1 MSSLSLQPS
10 HTGCPSTHCQ
20 IRMGGRISCHRGTLR
35 EVETRDP
42 HLKTDRTLELGFPEG
57 CVYLVLRLLA
67 LPALLVEQHL
77 LQQLVELVEGVDLGT
92 RAK

>member
-1 MSSLSLQPS
+1 MPVHTLPDPHGRPHLLPQGDITTLQLWSP
-10 HTGCPSTHCQ
+10 GL
-20 IRMGGRISCHRGTLR
+20 G
-35 EVETRDP
+35 RDP
-42 HLKTDRTLELGFPEG
+42 HLKTDGALELGFPEG

-67 LPALLVEQHL
+67 LPALLVQQHL

>member
-20 IRMGGRISCHRGTLR
+20 IRMGGRISCHRGTLH

-42 HLKTDRTLELGFPEG
+42 HLKTDGTLELGFPEG

>member
-1 MSSLSLQPS
+1 M
-10 HTGCPSTHCQ
+10 
-20 IRMGGRISCHRGTLR
+20 
-35 EVETRDP
+35 ETRDP